1 MNKDKLIQTG
11 KVVFY
16 NTEKAF
22 GFIKDSKTNQDLF
35 VHRTGLIDSIKMNDE
50 VAFEIN
56 RNEKGLFATKVRVVN
71 KYIIIIDN
79 KEYNGNKHFNGYREL
94 KN

>member
-1 MNKDKLIQTG
+1 MENDSKIHTG

-22 GFIKDSKTNQDLF
+22 GFINDSMTNEDLF

-50 VAFEIN
+50 VTFEIN
-56 RNEKGLFATKVRVVN
+56 RNEKGIFATDVRVVN

-79 KEYNGNKHFNGYREL
+79 KEYNGRGHFNKYREIQ
-94 KN
+94 N

>member
-1 MNKDKLIQTG
+1 MINKVQTG

-22 GFIKDSKTNQDLF
+22 GFITDSLTNKDMF

-50 VAFEIN
+50 VTFEIG
-56 RNEKGLFATKVRVVN
+56 RNEKGLFATNVRVVN
-71 KYIIIIDN
+71 KYIIVIDN
-79 KEYNGNKHFNGYREL
+79 KEYNGSKHINKYREV
-94 KN
+94 

>member
-1 MNKDKLIQTG
+1 MINKLHTG

-22 GFIKDSKTNQDLF
+22 GFITDSLTNKDMF

-50 VAFEIN
+50 VTFEIS
-56 RNEKGLFATKVRVVN
+56 RNEKGLYATNVRVVN
-71 KYIIIIDN
+71 WKTRVY
-79 KEYNGNKHFNGYREL
+79 
-94 KN
+94 

>member
-1 MNKDKLIQTG
+1 MNNDNKVHKG

-22 GFIKDSKTNQDLF
+22 GFITDSITNKDMF

-50 VAFEIN
+50 VTFEIE
-56 RNEKGLFATKVRVVN
+56 RNEKGHFATNVRVVN
-71 KYIIIIDN
+71 KYIIIID
-79 KEYNGNKHFNGYREL
+79 KQEYDGYNNTRR
-94 KN
+94 

>member
-1 MNKDKLIQTG
+1 MNNDNKVHTG

-22 GFIKDSKTNQDLF
+22 GFITDSLTNKDMF

-50 VAFEIN
+50 VTFEID
-56 RNEKGLFATKVRVVN
+56 RNEKGLLATNVRVVN
-71 KYIIIIDN
+71 KYIIIID
-79 KEYNGNKHFNGYREL
+79 KLEYDKY
-94 KN
+94 KNTRG